1 MRLSMWRSVGVVFL
15 FMQFSAI
22 GIAQT
27 IFINDTTQRV
37 LESDDLLVL
46 KTDRDISIDSARKAS
61 FFRPVAR
68 IPNLGATK
76 GEVWVKFSITNT
88 GRRVDNLLKLTNPNF
103 EEVTLYSFSA
113 QAFLVD
119 SALITKHNAFG
130 DREYLDVN
138 YLFNINVQSGE
149 SREFYIRIKS
159 KMPLIIPMAII
170 SPQQHV
176 KSVAREYL
184 ISGIYMGIV
193 LIMGIY
199 NFCLYLSTQ
208 DKNYLYYICYVFGAG
223 FTQMG
228 IKGMSFQFFWPDS
241 PGFES
246 HSVVLFGSLTG
257 IAALFFTINF
267 LDVRRN
273 FKRIYTVLLAFISL
287 FVSALIVL
295 LFDRYSAFTI
305 MQSSTALSSVGVLL
319 ISAYV
324 VYKRPAPSSKIFLGA
339 WSILLLGSLIF
350 LFKDYGVLPYN
361 MFTVHAVQAASG
373 IEMALLSL
381 ALANKINIYKKEKEE
396 SQARELMV
404 IEENAKL
411 IREQNIV
418 LERRVQE
425 RTHALRES
433 NESLQR
439 TLTHLKEAQA
449 QLVEAEKM
457 ASLGQLTAGVAHEI
471 NNPINFVTSNVAPLK
486 RDVNMI
492 WEAMD
497 EVERIALADDIPFE
511 EKERYIRVYKEEMDV
526 AYLKTEIDFLL
537 KGMHEGATRTAE
549 IVKSLRIFSRVDEE
563 SLKFADINEGL
574 DSTLVILN
582 SVIKEGIT
590 VIKEFGELPPI
601 ECYPG
606 KLNQVFL
613 NIITNGI
620 YAINRKF
627 NGKPGGVLN
636 IKTTVDAE
644 NAYISI
650 GDNGVGM
657 SDEVKERMF
666 EPFFT
671 TKEVGEGTGLGMS
684 IVYNTIKKHGGDIR
698 VESSVGEGVSFLI
711 AIPLNQQMQ

>member
-1 MRLSMWRSVGVVFL
+1 MWRYVGATFL
-15 FMQFSAI
+15 FMQFLAV
-22 GIAQT
+22 GLAQT
-27 IFINDTTQRV
+27 IHTHEATQRM
-37 LESDDLLVL
+37 LESNDLLVL
-46 KTDRDISIDSARKAS
+46 KTTTRITIDSATKAA
-61 FFRPVAR
+61 FFRPTAK
-68 IPNLGATK
+68 IPNLGITK
-76 GEVWVKFSITNT
+76 GEVWVKFSVANT
-88 GRRVDNLLKLTNPNF
+88 ADGVDNLLKLANPNF
-103 EEVTLYSFSA
+103 DEVTLYSLSD
-113 QAFLVD
+113 QSVLVD
-119 SALITKHNAFG
+119 SVLITKDKPFG
-130 DREYLDVN
+130 ERKYLDVN
-138 YLFNINVQSGE
+138 YLFDLNVPSDQT
-149 SREFYIRIKS
+149 RDFYVRIKS
-159 KMPLIIPMAII
+159 KMPIIIPIYI
-170 SPQQHV
+170 VSPQQHV

-228 IKGMSFQFFWPDS
+228 VKGTSFQFFWPNN
-241 PGFES
+241 PEFENYDI
-246 HSVVLFGSLTG
+246 VLFGSLTG
-257 IAALFFTINF
+257 IAALFFTIKF

-273 FKRIYTVLLAFISL
+273 FRRIYFVLLFFISL
-287 FVSALIVL
+287 FAGALVA
-295 LFDRYSAFTI
+295 LFFDHYLAFSI
-305 MQSSTALSSVGVLL
+305 MQSSTTLSSVGVLL

-324 VYKRPAPSSKIFLGA
+324 VYRQPKVSSSTIFLGA

-361 MFTVHAVQAASG
+361 MFTVYSVQAASG

-381 ALANKINIYKKEKEE
+381 ALANKINVYKKEKEE
-396 SQARELMV
+396 SQARELAM

-411 IREQNIV
+411 VSEQNVV
-418 LERRVQE
+418 LERRVEE
-425 RTHALRES
+425 RTRALKES
-433 NESLQR
+433 NGSLQEA
-439 TLTHLKEAQA
+439 LTHLKEAQT

-486 RDVNMI
+486 RDVSMI
-492 WEAMD
+492 WDVLD
-497 EVERIALADDIPFE
+497 EVERIALTDGIPFE
-511 EKERYIRVYKEEMDV
+511 EKERRIQAYKDEIDV

-574 DSTLVILN
+574 ESTLVILN

-590 VIKEFGELPPI
+590 VNKEFGKLPPV

-620 YAINRKF
+620 YAINKKF
-627 NGKPGGVLN
+627 EGKPGGVLE

-644 NAYISI
+644 NAYIAI
-650 GDNGVGM
+650 RDNGVGM
-657 SDEVKERMF
+657 SDQVKEKIF

-684 IVYNTIKKHGGDIR
+684 IVYNTIKKHGGEIK
-698 VESSVGEGVSFLI
+698 VESSLGEGVSFLI
-711 AIPLNQQMQ
+711 IIPLNQQVQ